1 MLVASAAPPFPPR
14 SFASLRK
21 GCQPAGIALPTA
33 VTRVRA
39 THHRSRTLGIKTIMP
54 GVARA
59 TSFKRSVRRTS
70 PCHTARQR
78 SGVSSSRHTTPA
90 PSVPQSPNPP
100 QPLARFSRARRALP
114 CVGPRRVT
122 WPFHFIHGDR
132 SPLQLRAT
140 SVCARKRHPAS
151 YARITFHTLS
161 LPAYCLSNVHANG
174 IVLFI
179 LTFCFCGIW

>member
-122 WPFHFIHGDR
+122 WPFHFIHGTD
-132 SPLQLRAT
+132 PPYNCALRA
-140 SVCARKRHPAS
+140 SARVNVTRPRTRAS
-151 YARITFHTLS
+151 
-161 LPAYCLSNVHANG
+161 
-174 IVLFI
+174 LFI
-179 LTFCFCGIW
+179 LFLYQPTVSQTYMQMELFFSS